1 MIHFRQI
8 TTLLIV
14 LKLWFCLIPRRTRA
28 MVPFPACLP
37 YLQKVTKVA
46 DLISD
51 FVFLSV
57 TKSVK
62 SQIKNPFLDSAKGT
76 HPKIH
81 PIFLVVYSPKFRLE
95 TLILNLLPSTFTHV
109 LMTPGKWLISR
120 SQGDIAVWRLAKATG
135 VQSLY
140 PSLAS
145 SHRVTSCC

>member
-28 MVPFPACLP
+28 MVPFPACPP

-51 FVFLSV
+51 FAFLSV

-62 SQIKNPFLDSAKGT
+62 SQIKNPFLDSPKGT
-76 HPKIH
+76 QPLYLNIWIKYYYYDSNSQSDKSLLCCGDVNFKVIRYFKLFQ
-81 PIFLVVYSPKFRLE
+81 ITLTVRLVPRPWCINRKDEVNK
-95 TLILNLLPSTFTHV
+95 
-109 LMTPGKWLISR
+109 
-120 SQGDIAVWRLAKATG
+120 
-135 VQSLY
+135 
-140 PSLAS
+140 
-145 SHRVTSCC
+145 